1 MTPYRIVITVDTTA
15 ESYRHADTIAR
26 RLLEAL
32 GKWSVKAEYRVE
44 EKP

>member
-15 ESYRHADTIAR
+15 AGDRHADAIAR
-26 RLLEAL
+26 RLVETL